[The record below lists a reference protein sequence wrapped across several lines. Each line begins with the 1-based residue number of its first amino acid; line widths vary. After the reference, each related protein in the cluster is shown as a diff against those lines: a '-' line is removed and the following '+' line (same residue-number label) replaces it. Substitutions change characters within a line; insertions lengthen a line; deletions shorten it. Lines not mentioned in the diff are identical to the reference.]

1 MNAFVVIGIVAIL
14 SMLCKVNSVSSKNKG
29 EKVADFGAI
38 KFTNVKVVRTHK
50 GGFTVLAAGK
60 KADGSAYDLY
70 VKVWSTA
77 TVEPNEIVSVH
88 GVPSARLSE
97 YTSKSGEQKT
107 VAELHVGDATV
118 TRSGT
123 PF

>member
-1 MNAFVVIGIVAIL
+1 
-14 SMLCKVNSVSSKNKG
+14 
-29 EKVADFGAI
+29 VADFGAI
-38 KFTNVKVVRTHK
+38 KFSGVKVVRTHK
-50 GGFTVLAAGK
+50 GGFTVLGQGK

-77 TVEPNEIVSVH
+77 IVEPEEIVDVY

-107 VAELHVGDATV
+107 AAELHISDATV
-118 TRSGT
+118 SRANS

>member
-1 MNAFVVIGIVAIL
+1 MLVL
-14 SMLCKVNSVSSKNKG
+14 SVQIKEK
-29 EKVADFGAI
+29 KVADFGVI
-38 KFTNVKVVRTHK
+38 KFSSVKVVRTHK
-50 GGFTVLAAGK
+50 GGFTVLGAGK

-77 TVEPNEIVSVH
+77 QVAENDVVDVY

-97 YTSKSGEQKT
+97 YTSKSGEHKT
-107 VAELHVGDATV
+107 VAELHIGDATV
-118 TRSGT
+118 SKVGL

>member
-1 MNAFVVIGIVAIL
+1 M
-14 SMLCKVNSVSSKNKG
+14 
-29 EKVADFGAI
+29 ADFGAI
-38 KFTNVKVVRTHK
+38 KFSGVKVVRTHK
-50 GGFTVLAAGK
+50 GGFTVLGQGK

-77 TVEPNEIVSVH
+77 IVEPEEIVDVY

-107 VAELHVGDATV
+107 VAELHISDATV
-118 TRSGT
+118 SRANS

>member
-1 MNAFVVIGIVAIL
+1 M
-14 SMLCKVNSVSSKNKG
+14 
-29 EKVADFGAI
+29 ADFGAI

-50 GGFTVLAAGK
+50 GGFTVLGQGK

-77 TVEPNEIVSVH
+77 TVEPDEIVTVQ

-107 VAELHVGDATV
+107 VAELHIGDATV
-118 TRSGT
+118 SRANA

>member
-1 MNAFVVIGIVAIL
+1 M
-14 SMLCKVNSVSSKNKG
+14 
-29 EKVADFGAI
+29 ADFGAI
-38 KFTNVKVVRTHK
+38 KFTDAKVVRTHK
-50 GGFTVLAAGK
+50 GGFTVLTAGK
-60 KADGSAYDLY
+60 KADGSKYDMY

-77 TVEPNEIVSVH
+77 SVTENEIVTVV

-97 YTSKSGEQKT
+97 YTSKTGEQKT

-118 TRSGT
+118 SRANA